1 MSRIIGLI
9 LAILL
14 AVIFLY
20 ISRFW
25 IFDLWGREGL
35 FGIEYLR
42 PGGDLL
48 RRELSGT
55 FFAPY
60 DLLVWA
66 AAGFF
71 VLTMLEKVWVKL
83 TQTSDG

>member
-1 MSRIIGLI
+1 MARALGLI

-14 AVIFLY
+14 AAIFLY

-35 FGIEYLR
+35 FGVEYLR

-48 RRELSGT
+48 RRELRGT
-55 FFAPY
+55 FLAPY
-60 DLLVWA
+60 DLLVWVGG
-66 AAGFF
+66 GFVILS
-71 VLTMLEKVWVKL
+71 VLDSVWAKVR
-83 TQTSDG
+83 DR

>member
-1 MSRIIGLI
+1 MARIIGLI

-25 IFDLWGREGL
+25 IFDLWTREGL

-42 PGGDLL
+42 PGGDIL
-48 RRELSGT
+48 RRELRGT
-55 FFAPY
+55 PLAPY
-60 DLLVWA
+60 DLLVWV
-66 AAGFF
+66 AGGFA
-71 VLTMLEKVWVKL
+71 VLSVCETIWTRL
-83 TQTSDG
+83 SR

>member
-1 MSRIIGLI
+1 MSRIIGLM

-35 FGIEYLR
+35 FGVEYLR
-42 PGGDLL
+42 PGGDIL
-48 RRELSGT
+48 RRELRGT
-55 FFAPY
+55 PLAPY
-60 DLLVWA
+60 DLLVWV
-66 AAGFF
+66 AGGFA
-71 VLTMLEKVWVKL
+71 VLSMLEKFWAWV
-83 TQTSDG
+83 TSPRD

>member
-1 MSRIIGLI
+1 MTRLIGLV
-9 LAILL
+9 LAIVL
-14 AVIFLY
+14 AVVFIY

-48 RRELSGT
+48 RRELRGT

-60 DLLVWA
+60 DLLVWV
-66 AAGFF
+66 AGGF
-71 VLTMLEKVWVKL
+71 VILSVLDNIWSKIR
-83 TQTSDG
+83 DR

>member
-1 MSRIIGLI
+1 MARIFGLI

-14 AVIFLY
+14 AIVFLY

-25 IFDLWGREGL
+25 IFDFWGREGL
-35 FGIEYLR
+35 FGVEYLR

-48 RRELSGT
+48 RRELRGT

-60 DLLVWA
+60 DLLVWV
-66 AAGFF
+66 AGGFII
-71 VLTMLEKVWVKL
+71 LSMLDNIWSRVR
-83 TQTSDG
+83 DR

>member
-1 MSRIIGLI
+1 MARALGLI

-14 AVIFLY
+14 AAIFLY

-35 FGIEYLR
+35 FGVEYLR

-48 RRELSGT
+48 RRELRGT
-55 FFAPY
+55 FLAPY
-60 DLLVWA
+60 DLLVWVGG
-66 AAGFF
+66 GFAILS
-71 VLTMLEKVWVKL
+71 VLDSIWSKIR
-83 TQTSDG
+83 DR

>member
-1 MSRIIGLI
+1 MSRIIGLT

-35 FGIEYLR
+35 LGIEYLR
-42 PGGDLL
+42 PGGDIL
-48 RRELSGT
+48 RRELRGT
-55 FFAPY
+55 PLAPY
-60 DLLVWA
+60 DLLVWVA
-66 AAGFF
+66 GGFF
-71 VLTMLEKVWVKL
+71 LLTMLEKLWGKVNNA
-83 TQTSDG
+83 DH

>member
-1 MSRIIGLI
+1 MARIIGLI

-14 AVIFLY
+14 AAIFLY

-25 IFDLWGREGL
+25 VFDLWGREGL

-48 RRELSGT
+48 RRELRGT

-60 DLLVWA
+60 DLLVWV
-66 AAGFF
+66 AGGF
-71 VLTMLEKVWVKL
+71 VILSVLDNIWSRVR
-83 TQTSDG
+83 DR

>member
-1 MSRIIGLI
+1 MARITGLI

-14 AVIFLY
+14 AVFFLY

-25 IFDLWGREGL
+25 IFGFWGREGL

-42 PGGDLL
+42 PGGDIL
-48 RRELSGT
+48 RRELRGT

-60 DLLVWA
+60 DLLIWV
-66 AAGFF
+66 AGGF
-71 VLTMLEKVWVKL
+71 VILSVLDNIWSKAR
-83 TQTSDG
+83 DR

>member
-1 MSRIIGLI
+1 MARVIGLI
-9 LAILL
+9 VAVLL
-14 AVIFLY
+14 AVVFLY

-35 FGIEYLR
+35 FGVEYLR

-48 RRELSGT
+48 RRELRGT
-55 FFAPY
+55 PLAPY

-66 AAGFF
+66 GGGFF
-71 VLTMLEKVWVKL
+71 VLTMLEKLWVKL
-83 TQTSDG
+83 TNPG

>member
-1 MSRIIGLI
+1 MSRVIGLI

-42 PGGDLL
+42 PGGDIL
-48 RRELSGT
+48 RRELRGT

-60 DLLVWA
+60 DLLVWVA
-66 AAGFF
+66 GGFF
-71 VLTMLEKVWVKL
+71 VLTMLEKLWNKV
-83 TQTSDG
+83 TSPGH

>member
-1 MSRIIGLI
+1 MARIIGLI
-9 LAILL
+9 VAILL
-14 AVIFLY
+14 AIIFLY

-48 RRELSGT
+48 RRELRGT

-60 DLLVWA
+60 DLLVWV
-66 AAGFF
+66 AGGF
-71 VLTMLEKVWVKL
+71 VVLSALDNIWSRVR
-83 TQTSDG
+83 DR

>member
-1 MSRIIGLI
+1 MTRLIGLV
-9 LAILL
+9 LAIVL
-14 AVIFLY
+14 AVVFLY

-48 RRELSGT
+48 RRELRGT

-60 DLLVWA
+60 DLLVWV
-66 AAGFF
+66 AGGF
-71 VLTMLEKVWVKL
+71 VILSVLDNIWSKIR
-83 TQTSDG
+83 DR